1 MITETQALYQTS
13 HLLSDRVNNK
23 LNKINF
29 LLEIGL
35 TLSIFASSFLILT
48 IERDWWGGYLG
59 SKRNSTEAMNF
70 NEWL

>member
-1 MITETQALYQTS
+1 M
-13 HLLSDRVNNK
+13 LSDRVNNQ
-23 LNKINF
+23 LNKVNF
-29 LLEIGL
+29 LMEIGL

-70 NEWL
+70 